1 MATNDEL
8 EEQLKSLRSEI
19 LQMKEVINVLVNMVV
34 EADEEE
40 DEYSSF
46 GSAGLNISRF
56 NT

>member
-1 MATNDEL
+1 MTTNEKL

-34 EADEEE
+34 DSDEEE
-40 DEYSSF
+40 DDYSPF
-46 GSAGLNISRF
+46 GYNAVDISRF